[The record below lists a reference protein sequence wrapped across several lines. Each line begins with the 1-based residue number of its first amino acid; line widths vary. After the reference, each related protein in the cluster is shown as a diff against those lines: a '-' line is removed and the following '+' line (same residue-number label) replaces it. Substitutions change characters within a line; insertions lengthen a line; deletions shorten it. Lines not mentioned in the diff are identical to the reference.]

1 MRTVGRSAD
10 IVVVGAGL
18 FGTSIAF
25 QLARRRQSSVA
36 IVERTSVGAG
46 DSSLSFSMVRRH
58 YSNAVTALL
67 AMRGVDVIR
76 NWGDEVAVGE
86 SGYVQTGY
94 LLTAT
99 PDRFPALEDNT
110 GRLRRL
116 GLDTRVVGTE
126 EIAEIE
132 PLLDTTGIAGGA
144 YEPDGGFA
152 DALSMTLSWF
162 AAAVQERAEPII
174 GVRARGIRVR
184 NGRVEA
190 LETDRGP
197 IHAGIV
203 VLAAGAWGPALAAT
217 AGVDVPVSLRRV
229 QVARLRQRPARPQG
243 RVTFSDMA
251 SNLVFRPDRA
261 SEALAVAY
269 QPPEDL
275 DSRDACSEGLD
286 STYEPHLRNA
296 LAERLP
302 AYAEAELL
310 GGFAG
315 AFDSTPDWNPIVG
328 WAEETDGLYLA
339 LGWSGH
345 GFKLAPSVGE
355 VVADEILGETPGI
368 DVSELSPGRFRRGEL
383 LRLAYGP
390 GARA

>member
-1 MRTVGRSAD
+1 MERAAD

-18 FGTSIAF
+18 FGTSIAY
-25 QLARRRQSSVA
+25 QLARRRHGSVA
-36 IVERTSVGAG
+36 LVERSSVGAG

-58 YSNAVTALL
+58 YSNPVTARL

-76 NWGDEVAVGE
+76 NWSDEVGVGA
-86 SGYVQTGY
+86 SGYVRTGY

-99 PDRFPALEDNT
+99 ADRLSALEDNT

-116 GLDTRVVGTE
+116 GLDTRVVGVD

-132 PLLDTTGIAGGA
+132 PLLETAGIAAGA
-144 YEPDGGFA
+144 HEPDGGFA
-152 DALSMTLSWF
+152 DAVSMTLSWF
-162 AAAVQERAEPII
+162 AAAVREGAEPVL
-174 GVRARGIRVR
+174 GVRARGIRVQD
-184 NGRVEA
+184 GRVEA

-197 IHAGIV
+197 LPTRIV
-203 VLAAGAWGPALAAT
+203 VLAAGAWGSALAGT

-229 QVARLRQRPARPQG
+229 QVARLRQLPGRPQA

-261 SEALAVAY
+261 AEALAVAY
-269 QPPEDL
+269 QPPEEL
-275 DSRDACSEGLD
+275 DTRDACAEGLD
-286 STYEPHLRNA
+286 PTYDAHLRSA

-315 AFDSTPDWNPIVG
+315 AFDVTPDWNPVVG
-328 WAEETDGLYLA
+328 WAEEVEGLYLA

-355 VVADEILGETPGI
+355 VVADEIHGETPAI
-368 DVSELSPGRFRRGEL
+368 DVSALAPGRFRRGEL